1 MVSARGFLMQRPP
14 DLPGLRPARTDDI
27 ADALMH
33 ALCHDGRRRVH
44 DADELMARLVAER
57 LVAHLERCG
66 FILCRTQDTGS
77 HTASAH
83 PHPTEACC
91 E

>member
-1 MVSARGFLMQRPP
+1 MVPTRVFLMARTP
-14 DLPGLRPARTDDI
+14 DLPDLRPARTDDI

-66 FILCRTQDTGS
+66 FVLCRAQDTGS

-83 PHPTEACC
+83 PHPAETCRE
-91 E
+91 